1 MRRPLVFTL
10 ILLTILLLL
19 TGAVLLFRQTVN
31 PTAVATIDTAEPDA
45 ADLAAVPRVTIEALR
60 EQLQTSNPPLVWDFR
75 PTASFAEGHIP
86 GSHVLTLDAIPD
98 AAANVDKRQAIVTV
112 CA

>member
-1 MRRPLVFTL
+1 MRRPFVFTL
-10 ILLTILLLL
+10 ILLTLLLLL
-19 TGAVLLFRQTVN
+19 TGAVLLFRQVFN
-31 PTAVATIDTAEPDA
+31 PAAVATLDPANPDPA
-45 ADLAAVPRVTIEALR
+45 ALNAVPRIPVEALR

-86 GSHVLTLDAIPD
+86 GSHVLTLYAIPD
-98 AAANVDKRQAIVTV
+98 AVANVDKRQAIVTV